1 MTPDNSSNF
10 PTIWETLKK
19 EYPDPK
25 PALHYSNPLE
35 LLVATILSAQ
45 CTDAQVNMVTDKL
58 FRKYVSVEDFA
69 HADQA
74 VLEKEIYSTGFY
86 HNKAKHIRES
96 AQIIIRDFGGE
107 VPDTME
113 DLLKLPGVARKTAN
127 IVLARGFGVIVGIA
141 VDTHVK
147 RLSGRL
153 GLSRNR
159 DPIKIE
165 KDLMQLAD
173 IKDWENIS
181 MTLIL
186 HGRRICNARRPKCE
200 ICAVNKLCPSSLV

>member
-1 MTPDNSSNF
+1 MVSDNRSNF
-10 PTIWETLKK
+10 PAIWEILKK
-19 EYPDPK
+19 EYPDPQ
-25 PALHYSNPLE
+25 PALHFSNPLE
-35 LLVATILSAQ
+35 LLIATILSAQ
-45 CTDAQVNMVTDKL
+45 CTDAQVNTVTDKL
-58 FRKYVSVEDFA
+58 FKKYRSVEDFA
-69 HADQA
+69 NVDQA

-86 HNKAKHIRES
+86 RNKAKHIRES
-96 AQIIIRDFGGE
+96 SRIIIEDFGGE

-127 IVLARGFGVIVGIA
+127 IVLAHGFGIIVGLA

-153 GLSRNR
+153 GFSQNR
-159 DPIKIE
+159 DPVKIE

-173 IKDWENIS
+173 REEWEDFS

-186 HGRRICNARRPKCE
+186 HGRRVCDARKPKCGV
-200 ICAVNKLCPSSLV
+200 CAVSELCPSSLV